1 MTLKVHELLNNARLN
16 KGTAFTLEEREALGL
31 SGLLPPHVSTMKEQV
46 ERALSSIRRKESDI
60 DRYIFLSA
68 LQKRNERLY
77 YRLLID
83 HTKELMPLVYT
94 PTVGQ
99 ACLEFASIFRETSGF
114 YLSYADKGLIQKRL
128 ANWPEQDVRLIV
140 VTDGERILGLGDL
153 GANGMGIPIGKL
165 ALYCACA
172 GVKPEQCL
180 PIMLDLG
187 TNNESIRNDP
197 LYLGVPEPRKRGSEY
212 DDFLEEFV
220 RAVEKQ
226 FPNALLQFEDFATGN
241 AVNLLEKYRDQL
253 LCFNDDIQGTASVV
267 LAGLMATTRISKIP
281 LQEQRFLFLGAGSAA
296 TGIGHLLTTALEREG
311 ITTDE
316 ARARLFF
323 IDRKGLVTQCR
334 DDLPGHVAPF
344 AANMPPMN
352 LKQAID
358 TIKPNAL
365 IGASGTAGV
374 FTEEIIRT
382 VASCHRN
389 PTIFALSNPTS
400 KAECTAEDAY
410 KFSDG
415 RAIFASGSPFGVVHI
430 NGEIK
435 VPGQGNNAYIFPGLG
450 LGAIHGKITRIT
462 DDQLITAAQ
471 ELAGSVSDKQI
482 QHGCLYPPLDEIRN
496 VSVKIAAA
504 VARDAERAGL
514 TSEPVPE
521 NFEEL
526 LTAELYDPL
535 Y

>member
-16 KGTAFTLEEREALGL
+16 KGTAFTLEEREEFGL
-31 SGLLPPHVSTMKEQV
+31 SGLLPPRVSSMKEQV
-46 ERALSSIRRKESDI
+46 ERALFSLRRKDSDI
-60 DRYIFLSA
+60 DRYIFLAS

-99 ACLEFASIFRETSGF
+99 ACVEFASIFRETSGF
-114 YLSYADKGLIQKRL
+114 YLSYADKGRIKSRL

-187 TNNESIRNDP
+187 TDNEPLRDDP
-197 LYLGVPEPRKRGSEY
+197 LYLGVREPRHRGQEY
-212 DDFLEEFV
+212 DDFIEEFV
-220 RAVEKQ
+220 QGVANQ

-241 AVNLLEKYRDQL
+241 AVALLERYRDQL

-267 LAGLMATTRISKIP
+267 LAGLMAATRISKTP
-281 LQEQRFLFLGAGSAA
+281 LKEQQFLFLGAGSAA

-311 ITTDE
+311 LSTEE
-316 ARARLFF
+316 ARARLKF
-323 IDRKGLVTQCR
+323 IDRKGLVTRCR
-334 DDLPGHVAPF
+334 DQLPSHVAPF
-344 AANMPPMN
+344 AADMPPMD
-352 LKQAID
+352 LTEAISA
-358 TIKPNAL
+358 IKPNAL

-374 FTEEIIRT
+374 FTESIIRAM
-382 VASCHRN
+382 ASYHQH

-410 KFSDG
+410 RYSEG
-415 RAIFASGSPFGVVHI
+415 RAVFASGSPFGVVHI

-450 LGAIHGKITRIT
+450 LGAIYGKVTRIT
-462 DDQLITAAQ
+462 DSQLITAAE
-471 ELAGSVSDKQI
+471 ELANSVSDKQI
-482 QHGCLYPPLDEIRN
+482 EQGCLYPPLNEIRA

-504 VARDAERAGL
+504 VARDAEKDGL
-514 TSEPVPE
+514 TSEAVAA
-521 NFEEL
+521 NFETL
-526 LTAELYDPL
+526 LTKELYDP
-535 Y
+535 YY